1 MSKNLRLFNLFNRK
15 FLLPILL
22 TLSFFLPPTEVL
34 CQSGRIKQETKQPS
48 NSSSDSKSNNQ
59 PASKENA
66 SGFSLNARNFLRVE
80 NQLGNITILPSQNN
94 NFLVQATERNTLSK
108 ISKNKITIEE
118 NNNQVYLKVPTS
130 KNAPVDLKIFTPVGV
145 NLRLLSDTG
154 NIDVSFTLGS
164 LVATTKTGNINL
176 SVSENIDA
184 DLSLSS
190 TFGAVRLTKFIKASA
205 TLKNNTK
212 LKSFH
217 QQLGKGGSIISIYS
231 EQGNINLE
239 TNQSTTPDIASSQI
253 ATNFPNNASGNNN
266 SPSNKQTP
274 ETNSVQTI
282 EPNLNDRAIASQGL
296 PQKPVLRRSDS
307 TDNPSTTTNSS
318 NNSQSNN
325 SQTGSIARKNDASNS
340 NNSSS
345 SSNGEED
352 GVIKIESQLVT
363 LNATAVT
370 SLGQPVVNLSQT
382 DFSLFEDGVSQE
394 IVHFQSVNSPFN
406 LVLLIDLSGSVREK
420 LNLIRR
426 SALAFIQATRPEDK
440 VAIITFSGSAQL
452 VCPLTNDRNLLRK
465 KVNDIND
472 AESGTNFYDALVGSI
487 SWVLRQAKNERNA
500 IVIMSDGVDNN
511 LPGVPGRGSKASFE
525 ELLDK
530 VKESD
535 TIIFPIYLNTEQ
547 EVIRE
552 MGLFIPEAYAV
563 SRQNLQALADTTG
576 GSIFYANQLSDLT
589 GCYEKVAAELRT
601 IYSLGYYPTN
611 GNNDGSFRKIRV
623 RVKKDDVKVKTRR
636 GYYAKNT

>member
-1 MSKNLRLFNLFNRK
+1 MSKNLRLFNLFNK
-15 FLLPILL
+15 NFLLPILL
-22 TLSFFLPPTEVL
+22 TLSFFLPPAEVL

-48 NSSSDSKSNNQ
+48 NSASNSKSTNQ
-59 PASKENA
+59 PDSKENA

-80 NQLGNITILPSQNN
+80 NQIGNITILPSQNN
-94 NFLVQATERNTLSK
+94 NILVQATERNTLSK
-108 ISKNKITIEE
+108 ASKDKIAIEE

-130 KNAPVDLKIFTPVGV
+130 KNSPVDLKIFTPVGV

-154 NIDVSFTLGS
+154 NIDVNFTLGS
-164 LVATTKTGNINL
+164 LVASTKTGNINL

-217 QQLGKGGSIISIYS
+217 QQLGKGGSIISLYS
-231 EQGNINLE
+231 EQGNISLE
-239 TNQSTTPDIASSQI
+239 TNQSATPDIASSQI
-253 ATNFPNNASGNNN
+253 ATNFPNNSSGNNN
-266 SPSNKQTP
+266 SSNNTSNNNSNNSSNNKQTP
-274 ETNSVQTI
+274 ETSSVQAI
-282 EPNLNDRAIASQGL
+282 EPTLNDRAIASQGL

-307 TDNPSTTTNSS
+307 TDNSSATTNSS

-325 SQTGSIARKNDASNS
+325 SQ
-340 NNSSS
+340 SSS
-345 SSNGEED
+345 SSGEED

-576 GSIFYANQLSDLT
+576 GSIFYANQLSDLI
-589 GCYEKVAAELRT
+589 GCYERVAAELRT